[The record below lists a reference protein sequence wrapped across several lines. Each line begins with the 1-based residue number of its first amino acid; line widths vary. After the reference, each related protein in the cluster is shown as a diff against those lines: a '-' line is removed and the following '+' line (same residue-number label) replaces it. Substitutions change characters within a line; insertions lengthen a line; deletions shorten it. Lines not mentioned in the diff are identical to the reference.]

1 MFCIIVEWQGN
12 VIDLHNIDKS
22 NNYDNLSTFYNIRVN
37 IVTLNDENIM
47 IFKTNVN
54 MKKVICLSIVIWQ

>member
-12 VIDLHNIDKS
+12 VIDLYHNDKS

-37 IVTLNDENIM
+37 IVTLVDENII
-47 IFKTNVN
+47 IFKTNEN
-54 MKKVICLSIVIWQ
+54 MKKH